1 MGIKQGDVIDMASV
15 DATKKQTQTLTDLVY
30 SQVRE
35 DILGGKLAPGL
46 KLRVEHLKA
55 RYNMGASPIREAL
68 SRLTGDSL
76 VSAEGRRGF
85 RVADVSLAELWDIT
99 ELRVLL
105 ETRALRLAIEAGND
119 DWEADV
125 LASFHR
131 LSKLDARLA
140 EQQPGEEW
148 EARHRDFHNSLV
160 AASASPWLLDF
171 RGILFEQSER
181 YRRLALAQSAAER
194 AVADEHREIM
204 QATLD
209 RDIDAACSR
218 LADHVR
224 KTAEIVAQSPL
235 VSSCP
240 PSERT
245 SSLIPSRNPTGKTA
259 TDPAAVR
266 P

>member
-1 MGIKQGDVIDMASV
+1 MSSVIAAKQ
-15 DATKKQTQTLTDLVY
+15 QTQTLTDLVY
-30 SQVRE
+30 SQLRG
-35 DILGGKLAPGL
+35 DILSGELSPGL

-105 ETRALRLAIEAGND
+105 ETRALRLSIEAGD
-119 DWEADV
+119 DHWEAEV

-131 LSKLDARLA
+131 LSKLDDKLS

-148 EARHRDFHNSLV
+148 ESRHRDFHANLV

-171 RGILFEQSER
+171 RGIMFEQSER
-181 YRRLALAQSAAER
+181 YRRLALAQSSAER
-194 AVADEHREIM
+194 DVAGEHRSIM
-204 QATLD
+204 EAALD
-209 RDIDAACSR
+209 RDAENACAL

-224 KTAEIVAQSPL
+224 RTAEIVAKSTL
-235 VSSCP
+235 VSS
-240 PSERT
+240 
-245 SSLIPSRNPTGKTA
+245 
-259 TDPAAVR
+259 
-266 P
+266 

>member
-1 MGIKQGDVIDMASV
+1 MASV
-15 DATKKQTQTLTDLVY
+15 VETKQQTKTLTDLVY
-30 SQVRE
+30 SQVRGE
-35 DILGGKLAPGL
+35 ILNGELAPGL

-105 ETRALRLAIEAGND
+105 ETRALRLSIEAGD
-119 DWEADV
+119 DNWEADV

-131 LSKLDARLA
+131 LSKLDDKLLK
-140 EQQPGEEW
+140 QQPGEEW
-148 EARHRDFHNSLV
+148 ESRHRDFHCHLV
-160 AASASPWLLDF
+160 AASASPWLMDF

-181 YRRLALAQSAAER
+181 YRRLALSQSSTER
-194 AVADEHREIM
+194 AVADEHRAIM
-204 QATLD
+204 EAALD
-209 RDIDAACSR
+209 RDTDVACGL

-224 KTAEIVAQSPL
+224 KTAETVARSPL
-235 VSSCP
+235 VS
-240 PSERT
+240 T
-245 SSLIPSRNPTGKTA
+245 
-259 TDPAAVR
+259 
-266 P
+266 